1 MATATVENYLKAIF
15 LAQERELGRAVA
27 TGRIAETLEVV
38 PGTATAMMKT
48 LAETGLID
56 YEPYSG
62 ARLTDAGRKLA
73 ARVLRRHRLVELF
86 LVQVMGMGWSEVH
99 EEAEILEHAVSDALV
114 DRMDKM
120 LGNPTV
126 DPHGDPIPDAEG
138 RMSRHQYPSLMD
150 CPMQVDCVVRRV
162 TDQRGEFLQR
172 LESFGLM
179 PGCSVQ
185 VGSRDELAETIEI
198 TSLDGDT
205 FALGFRAASRVL
217 VAPVAP

>member
-15 LAQERELGRAVA
+15 LVQEREPGRAVA

-48 LAETGLID
+48 LADTGLIE
-56 YEPYSG
+56 YEPYTG
-62 ARLTDAGRKLA
+62 ARLTDAGRRLA

-99 EEAEILEHAVSDALV
+99 EEAEILEHAVSDRLV
-114 DRMDKM
+114 ERMDRM

-126 DPHGDPIPDAEG
+126 DPHGDPIPDTDG
-138 RMSRHQYPSLMD
+138 RMSRDRFPSLME
-150 CPMQVDCVVRRV
+150 CPLQVECIVRRV
-162 TDQRGEFLQR
+162 TDQRGEFLER

-179 PGCSVQ
+179 PGRHVR
-185 VGSRDELAETIEI
+185 VGSRDELAETVEI
-198 TSLDGDT
+198 QSMSGDS

-217 VAPVAP
+217 VAPTVS